1 MGTLR
6 SVVATFVLAVLG
18 SVGAGCSSDIFDL
31 PVALEA
37 QSYAF
42 DFGKTQGTIPTVACD
57 PAAPGVCGSA
67 PSVVVDPT
75 LGVPAN
81 VEISLGCDAASRHCF
96 AQAAARVAQPMVVQA
111 GDLARETISYVRFAD
126 IAYTVPANSL
136 TFTVP
141 SIDIYA
147 GPAGSQ
153 RETDPGVALVGT
165 TKSVP
170 AATTITTQQHLIVD
184 DHTPARPLIEDAIR
198 NAEEIAFIVVVMPR
212 IDAGGA
218 IPAGV
223 IRVDVY
229 PIVVVNFL
237 D

>member
-31 PVALEA
+31 PVGLEA

-42 DFGKTQGTIPTVACD
+42 DFGKAQGTIPTVACD
-57 PAAPGVCGSA
+57 PAAPGVCGSVPA
-67 PSVVVDPT
+67 VVVDPA

-81 VEISLGCDAASRHCF
+81 VEISLGCDAASRRCF

-126 IAYTVPANSL
+126 IAYTVPVNSL

-141 SIDIYA
+141 SIDVYA

-153 RETDPGVALVGT
+153 RETDPGVALVGAT
-165 TKSVP
+165 TSVP
-170 AATTITTQQHLIVD
+170 AGTTITTQQHLIVD
-184 DHTPARPLIEDAIR
+184 DDTPARPLIEDAIR
-198 NAEEIAFIVVVMPR
+198 NAEEIAFIVVVTPR
-212 IDAGGA
+212 IDAGSA
-218 IPAGV
+218 IPAGI
-223 IRVDVY
+223 IRVDVF
-229 PIVVVNFL
+229 PSVVVNFV